1 MYVDL
6 DDFKVVND
14 GFGHE
19 VGDEL
24 LVAVA
29 KRCARRR
36 ERRTSSDVMAATSS
50 SS

>member
-6 DDFKVVND
+6 DDFKLVND

-29 KRCARRR
+29 ERLARGDQSVGP
-36 ERRTSSDVMAATSS
+36 RRT
-50 SS
+50 